1 MRMKAAVYRGP
12 GLFGVEEVPV
22 PEIGPGELLVRVD
35 ACGVCVTDIKKIQK
49 GLLPGPRIFGH
60 EIAGTVA
67 RASAGCAYREG
78 DRVVV
83 HHHIPCGRCFYCAR
97 KAYAQCEV
105 YKRNGTTA
113 GFEPS
118 GGGFAEYVK
127 ALDWIVA
134 RGTIPIPAG
143 VPSAVASF
151 VEPVNTCLKAVRKA
165 GIAKG
170 ETVLVVGQGQ
180 IGLLLMQLCHWSG
193 AEVLTSDT
201 LADRLAMS
209 RRLGAVAAFDAKA
222 DDVVREVRALS
233 GGRGVEVAFVAAVG
247 PLPLDQ
253 AVSATRPGGRIMV
266 FAATS
271 AGETAEVDLGLLC
284 TAEKD
289 ILTSYSASVEVQDLA
304 AQLVFQR
311 EINVADLVTHRFSLE
326 QAPEA
331 VDLASAPAPGVLKVV
346 IEAGRRGEAS

>member
-1 MRMKAAVYRGP
+1 MKAAVYRGP
-12 GLFGVEEVPV
+12 ALFRVEDVPI
-22 PEIGPGELLVRVD
+22 PEIGPGEMLIRVD
-35 ACGVCVTDIKKIQK
+35 ACGVCVTDVKKIRK
-49 GLLPGPRIFGH
+49 GLLAGPRIFGH

-67 RASAGCAYREG
+67 RTSASVAYREG

-83 HHHIPCGRCFYCAR
+83 HHHIPCRRCFYCA
-97 KAYAQCEV
+97 KAAYAQCDV

-127 ALDWIVA
+127 AMDWIVA
-134 RGTIPIPAG
+134 RGTIPIPAS
-143 VPSAVASF
+143 VSPAVASF

-165 GIAKG
+165 GVVKG
-170 ETVLVVGQGQ
+170 DKVLVVGQGQ
-180 IGLLLMQLCHWSG
+180 IGLLLMQLCRWSG

-201 LADRLAMS
+201 LADRLAIS
-209 RRLGAVAAFDAKA
+209 RRLGAAVVLDAHA
-222 DDVVREVRALS
+222 DDVAREVRALTD
-233 GGRGVEVAFVAAVG
+233 GRGAEVAFVAAPG
-247 PLPLDQ
+247 PLALEQ

-271 AGETAEVDLGLLC
+271 PGETSEVDWGRLC

-289 ILTSYSASVEVQDLA
+289 ILTSYSSSVDVQDMA

-311 EINVADLVTHRFSLE
+311 EINVADLVTHRVSLE
-326 QAPEA
+326 QAPQA
-331 VDLASAPAPGVLKVV
+331 VELASKPATGVLKVV
-346 IEAGRRGEAS
+346 LELGGRVEAS

>member
-1 MRMKAAVYRGP
+1 MKAAVYRGP
-12 GLFGVEEVPV
+12 GLFAVEDVPV
-22 PEIGPGELLVRVD
+22 PETGPGELLVRVD
-35 ACGVCVTDIKKIQK
+35 ACGVCVTDIKKIDK
-49 GLLPGPRIFGH
+49 GLLSGPRVFGH

-67 RASAGCAYREG
+67 RAGAGCAYREG

-83 HHHIPCGRCFYCAR
+83 HHHIPCGNCFYCAR
-97 KAYAQCEV
+97 LAYAQCEV
-105 YKRNGTTA
+105 YKKNGTTA

-127 ALDWIVA
+127 AFDWIAA
-134 RGTIPIPAG
+134 RGTIRIPDG
-143 VPSAVASF
+143 VPPAVASF

-165 GIAKG
+165 AVGRG
-170 ETVLVVGQGQ
+170 ETALVVGQGQ
-180 IGLLLMQLCHWSG
+180 IGLLLMQLCRWSG

-209 RRLGAVAAFDAKA
+209 RRLGAAAAFDALA
-222 DDVVREVRALS
+222 EDVVKEARALTA
-233 GGRGVEVAFVAAVG
+233 GRGVDVAFVAAVG
-247 PLPLDQ
+247 PQALDQ

-289 ILTSYSASVEVQDLA
+289 ILTSYSASVEVQELA
-304 AQLVFQR
+304 AQLVFR
-311 EINVADLVTHRFSLE
+311 GEVKVADLVTHRFPLG
-326 QAPEA
+326 QAPQA
-331 VDLASAPAPGVLKVV
+331 VELASKPAPGVLKVV
-346 IEAGRRGEAS
+346 IETGPGGEVR

>member
-1 MRMKAAVYRGP
+1 MKAAVYRGP
-12 GLFGVEEVPV
+12 GLFQVEDVPI
-22 PEIGPGELLVRVD
+22 PEIEPGEMLIRVD
-35 ACGVCVTDIKKIQK
+35 ACGVCVTDVTKIQK
-49 GLLPGPRIFGH
+49 GLLAGPRIFGH

-67 RASAGCAYREG
+67 VSSAGVAYREG

-83 HHHIPCGRCFYCAR
+83 HHHIPCRRCFFCA
-97 KAYAQCEV
+97 KAAYAQCEV

-127 ALDWIVA
+127 AMDWIVA

-143 VPSAVASF
+143 VSPAEASF

-165 GIAKG
+165 GVVRG
-170 ETVLVVGQGQ
+170 DTVLVVGQGQ
-180 IGLLLMQLCHWSG
+180 IGLLLMQLCRWSG
-193 AEVLTSDT
+193 AQVLTSDT
-201 LADRLAMS
+201 LADRLATS
-209 RRLGAVAAFDAKA
+209 RRLGAAVALDAHA
-222 DDVVREVRALS
+222 DDVVREVRALTD
-233 GGRGVEVAFVAAVG
+233 GRGAEVAFVAAVG
-247 PLPLDQ
+247 PLALER

-271 AGETAEVDLGLLC
+271 PGETSEVDWGLLC

-289 ILTSYSASVEVQDLA
+289 ILTSYSASVDVQDLA

-311 EINVADLVTHRFSLE
+311 EINVADLVTHRVSLG
-326 QAPEA
+326 QAPQA
-331 VDLASAPAPGVLKVV
+331 VELASKPAPGVLKVV
-346 IEAGRRGEAS
+346 LEPGGRGEAS